1 MAYVIRW
8 KKLKSWAADIGKAR
22 TMSEPPPAYKEIPG
36 EDLVAELAKMKAMME
51 QMRLDKE
58 RLETEAKR
66 KAEEDAAMEVTRK
79 KEQEEMLARLRME
92 QEEARELEET
102 YKRLKEIVMQ
112 RNAPTIDSMS
122 LRDEIVLFSSRCSA
136 RSHSYGIYLITNKNV
151 YRSWGYNTP
160 HKLGLIYT
168 FNTALTKT
176 QALLLEQGIISEK
189 TGEGQ
194 GNIINRMAICEF
206 GGTEPGDNDRRNTY
220 KYTSALKK
228 FESII
233 RLIPGSYQNGDW
245 RQLDGF
251 FGMYFNETTME
262 VSEVPPSL

>member
-1 MAYVIRW
+1 
-8 KKLKSWAADIGKAR
+8 
-22 TMSEPPPAYKEIPG
+22 MSEPPPAYKEIPG

-122 LRDEIVLFSSRCSA
+122 LRDEIVLFSSR
-136 RSHSYGIYLITNKNV
+136 HSNTYGIYLITNKNV
-151 YRSWGYNTP
+151 YRSLGHTPP

-168 FNTALTKT
+168 FNTTLTKK
-176 QALLLEQGIISEK
+176 QVLLLEQGITSEK

-194 GNIINRMAICEF
+194 GNIIDRVRLHVFGGSEF
-206 GGTEPGDNDRRNTY
+206 GGSADYDMRRRNAY
-220 KYTSALKK
+220 MCVSALKK

-262 VSEVPPSL
+262 FSEVPPPL